1 MDRAADFDRTFGCG
15 YCRDDRNR
23 RNGNVTQ
30 IARDGTSRMILLRCS
45 QCRSLYEVDTAED
58 ITRRLSEREARTLFD
73 EFE

>member
-15 YCRDDRNR
+15 YCRDARNR

-45 QCRSLYEVDTAED
+45 RCRALYEVDTAED
-58 ITRRLSEREARTLFD
+58 ITRRLSEREARALFD
-73 EFE
+73 ESE